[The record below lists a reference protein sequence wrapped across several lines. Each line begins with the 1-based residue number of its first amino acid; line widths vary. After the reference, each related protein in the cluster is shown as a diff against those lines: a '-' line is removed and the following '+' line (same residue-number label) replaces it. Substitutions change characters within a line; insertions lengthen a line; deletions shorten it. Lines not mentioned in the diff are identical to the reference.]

1 MRKRILCV
9 AIISFIFAVAWPLSA
24 LAEGYTKALSVKVG
38 KYEPTDDIDDLDGD
52 LYGAISINLYL
63 SPKFALE
70 FGLGKFDAE
79 ETFYGFDPFILGS
92 YSEKDEISVIPLTI
106 NAKGILPYEWGE
118 LYGGAGLGIYLVD
131 FDANLNSSFLGTAT
145 FSDSDTVLGFQ
156 LIAGILFNITETV
169 YLGIDGQ
176 YILTQEA
183 QGSDVVYG
191 LPISIEGDV
200 NGYTF
205 SGLFG
210 FRF

>member
-79 ETFYGFDPFILGS
+79 ETFYGFDPVILGF
-92 YSEKDEISVIPLTI
+92 YSENDEISVIPLTI

-118 LYGGAGLGIYLVD
+118 LYGGVGLGIYFVD
-131 FDANLNSSFLGTAT
+131 VDANLYSSSLGTAT

-156 LIAGILFNITETV
+156 LIAGFLFNITETV
-169 YLGIDGQ
+169 YLGIEGQ
-176 YILTQEA
+176 YILTGEA
-183 QGSDVVYG
+183 QVSDIVYG
-191 LPISIEGDV
+191 IPISLEGDV

-205 SGLFG
+205 SGLVG